1 MYNVLF
7 LCTHNSA
14 RSVMA
19 ECILNARG
27 GGKFCGFSAGSQPRG
42 EINPLALAEL
52 TRSGH
57 DVSGLR
63 SKSWDEFAKP
73 GAPRM
78 DFIFTVCGDAAGE
91 VCPVWPGQ
99 PISAHWGIADPSRAQ
114 GTQAEKSLAFSEA
127 YKLLD
132 QRIGAFVNL
141 PIGTLDR
148 ISLQR
153 RLDDIGEGA
162 KASATED
169 E

>member
-63 SKSWDEFAKP
+63 SKSWDEFAEP

-114 GTQAEKSLAFSEA
+114 GTQAEKSLAFSDA

-132 QRIGAFVNL
+132 QRIGTFVNL

-153 RLDDIGEGA
+153 RLDDIGECA